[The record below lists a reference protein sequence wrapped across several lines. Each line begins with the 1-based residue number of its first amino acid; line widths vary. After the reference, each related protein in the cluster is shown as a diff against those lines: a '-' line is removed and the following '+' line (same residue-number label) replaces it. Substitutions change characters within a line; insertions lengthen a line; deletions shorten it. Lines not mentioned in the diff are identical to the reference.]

1 MISIF
6 GVLFVVAFFGIVFV
20 VLITI
25 FSGFWKMRGM
35 ASKVLTLAEQEM
47 ERSLREGLA
56 KPTAAAEQIPDR
68 DACLHCGSRVTAKVA
83 QCPNCGA
90 GLS

>member
-6 GVLFVVAFFGIVFV
+6 GVLFVVAFFGVFFV
-20 VLITI
+20 ALITI

-35 ASKVLTLAEQEM
+35 ASKVLTLAEQEV

-56 KPTAAAEQIPDR
+56 KPTAAAEQTPDR
-68 DACLHCGSRVTAKVA
+68 DVCLHCGSRVTAKVP
-83 QCPNCGA
+83 QCQNCGA
-90 GLS
+90 GLP

>member
-6 GVLFVVAFFGIVFV
+6 GVLFVVAFFGIFFV

-35 ASKVLTLAEQEM
+35 ASKVLTLAEQEI

-56 KPTAAAEQIPDR
+56 KPTAATEQIPDR
-68 DACLHCGSRVTAKVA
+68 DACLHCGSRVTAKMA

-90 GLS
+90 GVP